1 MTDPSAA
8 AIVVAAGRGE
18 RLGAPSGKAFVLL
31 LGEPMVLHT
40 LRAVEACPLIDGI
53 VVVVPAERIGAM
65 EELARQA
72 GLSCIREIVP
82 GGRERQ
88 DSVLEGLTRIKDQGV
103 VVVHDG
109 ARPLVRPDVV
119 ASVIKAAADTGA
131 ASAGVPMRE
140 TVKAVEGVEATGT
153 VERETLWIAHT
164 PQAFRTTLLKDA
176 HRRAREDG
184 FRGQDDAV
192 LVERLGRRVR
202 MVEDSPTNLKITVP
216 EDLRLAEMYLSQTKT
231 AVPTT
236 RTGIGMDAH
245 RFEMGRALRLGGVEI
260 PAPRGLTGYSD
271 ADVLLHAIMD
281 ALLGGAALGDIGTHF
296 PPGDPA
302 YKDINSLVLLARVHG
317 MLSAAGWGVA
327 HVDAVVLAE
336 TPRIAPYIP
345 EMRTRIGR
353 TLHVDGAAI
362 SIKATT
368 TEGMGAIGRGEGIA
382 AYAVATVSR
391 IG

>member
-18 RLGAPSGKAFVLL
+18 RLGAPFGKAFVPL

-40 LRAVEACPLIDGI
+40 LRAVEACSLIDDI

-65 EELARQA
+65 EELARRA
-72 GLSCIREIVP
+72 GLSRIREIVP

-88 DSVLEGLTRIKDQGV
+88 DSVLAGLMRVGDPGI

-109 ARPLVRPDVV
+109 ARPLVRPDVLADV
-119 ASVIKAAADTGA
+119 TRRAADTGA
-131 ASAGVPMRE
+131 ASAGVPVRE
-140 TVKAVEGVEATGT
+140 TVKAVEGDEALGT
-153 VERETLWIAHT
+153 VSRESLWIAHT
-164 PQAFRTTLLKDA
+164 PQAFRTTLLKEA

-192 LVERLGRRVR
+192 LVERLGHRVR

-216 EDLRLAEMYLSQTKT
+216 EDLRLAEAYLSQTKT
-231 AVPTT
+231 AIPTS

-260 PAPRGLTGYSD
+260 PAPRGLAGHSD

-281 ALLGGAALGDIGTHF
+281 ALLGGAGLGDIGTHF
-296 PPGDPA
+296 PPEDPQ
-302 YKDINSLVLLARVHG
+302 YRGINSLSLLAKVQA
-317 MLSAAGWGVA
+317 MLHWRGWSVE

-336 TPRIAPYIP
+336 APRIAAYIP
-345 EMRTRIGR
+345 EMRAKIGR
-353 TLHVDGAAI
+353 ILHVEAEAI

-391 IG
+391 ID

>member
-18 RLGAPSGKAFVLL
+18 RLGAPSGKAFVPL
-31 LGEPMVLHT
+31 LGQPMVVHT
-40 LRAVEACPLIDGI
+40 LRAIEACSLIDGI
-53 VVVVPAERIGAM
+53 VVVVPAEGIGAM
-65 EELARQA
+65 EELARRV
-72 GLSCIREIVP
+72 GLSRIREIVP
-82 GGRERQ
+82 GGPERQ
-88 DSVLEGLTRIKDQGV
+88 DSVAEGLARVGDPDV

-109 ARPLVRPDVV
+109 ARPLVRPGVLADVV
-119 ASVIKAAADTGA
+119 RAAGETGA

-140 TVKAVEGVEATGT
+140 TVKTVQDGEATET

-164 PQAFRTTLLKDA
+164 PQAFRTTLLREA

-192 LVERLGRRVR
+192 LVERLSRRVR
-202 MVEDSPTNLKITVP
+202 MVEDSPANLKITVP
-216 EDLRLAEMYLSQTKT
+216 EDLRLAEAYLSLRV
-231 AVPTT
+231 VPTT

-245 RFEMGRALRLGGVEI
+245 RLEMGRALRLGGVEI
-260 PAPRGLTGYSD
+260 PSPRGLAGHSD

-302 YKDINSLVLLARVHG
+302 YKGADSLALLARVYE
-317 MLSAAGWGVA
+317 MLSTAGWSVA

-336 TPRIAPYIP
+336 APRIAPYIP
-345 EMRTRIGR
+345 DMRIRIGR
-353 TLHVDGAAI
+353 ALGVDGSAV

-391 IG
+391 IS